1 MISQLFDVI
10 TKLSSYAMVIFFAM
24 FVYFK
29 TTGKKGKYPYG
40 KYALISLV
48 LMAVFGTL
56 FFNTPQGK
64 NVIKKGN
71 AEQEARTEKKAKSK
85 QQTPTKTTKA
95 SVKQT
100 LSTTRTLL
108 FVHQTK
114 FSSRGQVATIEV
126 TDKRDTKESFRL
138 TTIAILKAIKNS
150 KYQQF
155 NEFEIVFNRNV
166 GNGQKK
172 TIVKSTF
179 KKSTLQ
185 KLNLKTLETN
195 ELRDKADTYYESK

>member
-1 MISQLFDVI
+1 M
-10 TKLSSYAMVIFFAM
+10 
-24 FVYFK
+24 
-29 TTGKKGKYPYG
+29 
-40 KYALISLV
+40 
-48 LMAVFGTL
+48 
-56 FFNTPQGK
+56 
-64 NVIKKGN
+64 
-71 AEQEARTEKKAKSK
+71 
-85 QQTPTKTTKA
+85 
-95 SVKQT
+95 
-100 LSTTRTLL
+100 
-108 FVHQTK
+108 
-114 FSSRGQVATIEV
+114 TIEV